1 LPPSTSTS
9 LRQRDLQSSNVAAT
23 SPSSVSPFS
32 AVVQAPIF
40 SPAAFT
46 ASNPPM
52 NTFDESA
59 PSTCFDTPNWKDRSG
74 DGCDWYEAFDEPGC
88 PQKGNLYDGNMGV
101 AKDNCCYCGGGSHT
115 LPPSTSPKPSSSPTK
130 SATPTEICFDTP
142 NWKDSWGTGC
152 DWYEKY
158 DKPGCF
164 KHGSLYEG
172 SMGVAK
178 DNCCYCGGGSHTLP
192 PTTSPKPSSS
202 PTKSATPSSFP
213 SSAPSMCTD
222 KPGWNDY
229 RGYDCSWYEV
239 VDDPGCPKHG
249 NS

>member
-1 LPPSTSTS
+1 
-9 LRQRDLQSSNVAAT
+9 
-23 SPSSVSPFS
+23 
-32 AVVQAPIF
+32 
-40 SPAAFT
+40 
-46 ASNPPM
+46 M

-249 NS
+249 NMLAGDFSTAQGSAKDHCCYCQNAVDSNFVSES